1 MSNVQIALAAT
12 TRIVQAVLRAT
23 NEKALL
29 EEACSIIVDVGYRF
43 CWVGEAVFDEQKS
56 VRPLAWAGFEDGYL
70 SAIKISW
77 GDSAHGRGPTGV
89 SIRTAQ
95 PVVISDVMKAAE
107 FSPWLDEASKRDYR
121 SCCGMPLMTEGRP
134 FGNLNIYSAQTD
146 AFGEQSMEL
155 LVNLAE
161 VLSFG
166 VMNLRNR
173 RLAKETLQQ
182 REEQLR
188 QAVQVA
194 KMGIVDH
201 DHRAGSI
208 YFSAEFQKLYG
219 LDSSDKLTLDSWMN
233 RIHPE
238 DRHAIA
244 RAVQRA
250 HDPAGD
256 DVYEME
262 HRVLRPDGSV
272 RWANSRTQTFFEGEG
287 DARRA
292 VRTVGAVADI
302 TERKQAEEALR
313 QAEEKYREIFD
324 NAVLGIFQSTPEG
337 RYISVNQALARM
349 SGYGSPREMIEAVRD
364 MARQEYVD
372 PARRDEFM
380 RLLDQHGVVRDF
392 ECEYI
397 RKDGSRAWS
406 LVNARVVR
414 DAQGKA
420 LYFEGTDQDI
430 TDRKRLEAQFEQA
443 QKMEAVGR
451 LAGGVA
457 HDFNNLLSVIL
468 GYADLSSSLLDPG
481 HPVFEKIAQMR
492 RAAERGA
499 GLTRQLLAFSRRQVV
514 HPRIVD
520 LNKVVSGSTDML
532 KRLVGED
539 VAISFQSAVDLWM
552 VKVDPGQIEQILM
565 NLSVNARDAM
575 PRGGRILIETSNIRA
590 DEHFISLHPQMP
602 PGAYV
607 MLTFADTGGG
617 IDAEMLPLIFE
628 PFFTTKETGKGT
640 GLGLAMVYGIVKQS
654 SGHIWVYSEPDQGT
668 TFRICFPQCEGVEAV
683 LAQTPALGIRRGTE
697 TILLVEDE
705 SNLRDL
711 IATLLEKNGY
721 KVLKADAGPA
731 ALTLAQS
738 TPSKIDLLLT
748 DVIMPGMSGV
758 ELCTHMLKLRPEIR
772 LLCMSGYTGDQ
783 LSSYGQFES
792 EKTFLQKPF
801 SNSALLKKVRSA
813 LDM

>member
-1 MSNVQIALAAT
+1 MSNIQIALAAT
-12 TRIVQAVLRAT
+12 KRIVQAVLRAT
-23 NEKALL
+23 DERALL

-43 CWVGEAVFDEQKS
+43 CWVSEVVHDEQKS
-56 VRPLAWAGFEDGYL
+56 VRPLACAGFEDGYL
-70 SAIKISW
+70 AAIKVSW
-77 GDSAHGRGPTGV
+77 ADSPHGRGPTGV
-89 SIRTAQ
+89 SIRTAR
-95 PVVISDVMKAAE
+95 PVVISDIGKAAE
-107 FSPWLDEASKRDYR
+107 FSPWRAEASKRGYR

-134 FGNLNIYSAQTD
+134 FGNLNIYSEQTD
-146 AFGEQSMEL
+146 AFGEQAMEL
-155 LVNLAE
+155 LANLAE

-188 QAVQVA
+188 QAVQIS

-201 DHRAGSI
+201 DHLAGDI
-208 YFSAEFQKLYG
+208 YFSDEFQKLYG
-219 LDSSDKLTLDSWMN
+219 LDSSDKLTLDSWLN

-256 DVYEME
+256 GVYEME

-287 DARRA
+287 SARRA

-337 RYISVNQALARM
+337 RYLSVNQALARM
-349 SGYGSPREMIEAVRD
+349 SGYGSPREMIEAILD

-380 RLLDQHGVVRDF
+380 RLLEEHGVVRDF
-392 ECEYI
+392 ECEYY
-397 RKDGSRAWS
+397 RKDGTRAWS
-406 LVNARVVR
+406 LINARAVR
-414 DAQGKA
+414 DAQGKT

-481 HPVFEKIAQMR
+481 HPVFDKIAQMR

-539 VAISFQSAVDLWM
+539 VTISFKSAGDLWM

-575 PRGGRILIETSNIRA
+575 PRGGRILIETSNLRA
-590 DEHFISLHPQMP
+590 DEQFVSPHAQMP

-607 MLTFADTGGG
+607 MLTFADTGAG

-668 TFRICFPQCEGVEAV
+668 TFRICFPQCAGVEAV

-705 SNLRDL
+705 SHLRDL
-711 IATLLEKNGY
+711 VATLLEKNGY
-721 KVLKADAGPA
+721 KVLKAEAGPA
-731 ALTLAQS
+731 ALALIQS

-801 SNSALLKKVRSA
+801 SNNALLKKVRSA